1 MRQSKGLLFLTA
13 ATAFIMFASVL
24 ISYSSSGRLKP
35 AAASF
40 EGCMKSKG
48 SLVQESYPEVCVTR
62 DGQRFTREL
71 SEEERLQL
79 ELGEDVDTSLRCAYY
94 SRYDEETRACATCG
108 DGACEPY
115 ESCVASTITD
125 ELTTNDCGPLYCPQD
140 CEEE

>member
-1 MRQSKGLLFLTA
+1 MRQSKGLLLLTA
-13 ATAFIMFASVL
+13 ATAFIMFSSVL
-24 ISYSSSGRLKP
+24 ISYSSSGRLKL

-71 SEEERLQL
+71 SEKERLQL
-79 ELGEDVDTSLRCAYY
+79 ELGEGVNSNLNCAYY
-94 SRYDEETRACATCG
+94 NHLGEEVRACATCG
-108 DGACEPY
+108 DGACDPY
-115 ESCVASTITD
+115 ESCTASTITD

>member
-1 MRQSKGLLFLTA
+1 MRKSQGLLLLAA
-13 ATAFIMFASVL
+13 ATASVLFSSVL
-24 ISYSSSGRLKP
+24 INSSSGRLRLV
-35 AAASF
+35 AASF
-40 EGCMKSKG
+40 EDCLKSKG
-48 SLVQESYPEVCVTR
+48 SVIQESYPEVCVTKS
-62 DGQRFTREL
+62 GQRFIQEI
-71 SEEERLQL
+71 SEEERMQL

-115 ESCVASTITD
+115 ESCIASTITD